1 MKTKVL
7 FTGICWMFL
16 LPLTAQTAQQNI
28 AAGNEKYRQQDYTGA
43 QSHYEQA
50 TSTVEGTYNLG
61 NALYNQQ
68 KYEQAAEKFSQAA
81 QMATDS
87 KTRGGAYHNLGNAML
102 QQKKYQESIDAY
114 KKALRDNP
122 ENADTKYNL
131 SYAQQMLKKQQQEQQ
146 QQQDKKKKD
155 EQKQDQQK
163 KQQQDPQQPD
173 NNKQNE
179 PNPKDMSKDEL
190 DRVLKSLNED
200 DKAVQDKINKQKSKP
215 VSGDPEKDW

>member
-1 MKTKVL
+1 MKTKFLVIGISCL
-7 FTGICWMFL
+7 FGM
-16 LPLTAQTAQQNI
+16 PLWAQTAQQSV
-28 AAGNEKYRQQDYTGA
+28 AEGNEKYRQQDYTGA

-68 KYEQAAEKFSQAA
+68 KYEQAAEKYAQAA

-87 KTRGGAYHNLGNAML
+87 KTRSDAFHNLGNAML
-102 QQKKYQESIDAY
+102 QQKKYSESIDAY

-122 ENADTKYNL
+122 GNADTKYNL
-131 SYAQQMLKKQQQEQQ
+131 SYAQQMLKKQQQQQQ
-146 QQQDKKKKD
+146 QQQDKQKKD

-179 PNPKDMSKDEL
+179 SNPKDMSKDEL

-215 VSGDPEKDW
+215 VAGDPEKDW